1 MRITRLEADGFKNLC
16 EIALEPDASYNLILG
31 ENAQGKTNLLEAIW
45 ALTGCRSFR
54 GTHERDYLPFSGDTL
69 RVEAKFQDARRQQ
82 SVRLAMAKGSGAPEK
97 KFWCNDVP
105 QRGSGSLFSVFH
117 CVVFT
122 PEDLSLVGG
131 GPERRRSFLDLC
143 SAQLSAPV
151 LALVRRYQLVL
162 QQEACAKAFPQA
174 VETAAGIYRIF
185 HGFLHKFFVST
196 PQSFHHSTRKK
207 SLHFS
212 TISPQRV
219 RGRKISADSGKKTAF
234 HFSCPSITATNFFIL
249 LISIFCSFA
258 AFLIKNLFPQD
269 TCCGKRSQ
277 SANLSDKRMDR
288 PC

>member
-131 GPERRRSFLDLC
+131 RFWIC
-143 SAQLSAPV
+143 AAPSSPH
-151 LALVRRYQLVL
+151 RCWRW
-162 QQEACAKAFPQA
+162 C
-174 VETAAGIYRIF
+174 AGI
-185 HGFLHKFFVST
+185 SWSCSSAT
-196 PQSFHHSTRKK
+196 PF
-207 SLHFS
+207 
-212 TISPQRV
+212 
-219 RGRKISADSGKKTAF
+219 
-234 HFSCPSITATNFFIL
+234 
-249 LISIFCSFA
+249 
-258 AFLIKNLFPQD
+258 
-269 TCCGKRSQ
+269 
-277 SANLSDKRMDR
+277 
-288 PC
+288 

>member
-122 PEDLSLVGG
+122 PEDLSLVGRNG
-131 GPERRRSFLDLC
+131 GGRFWIC
-143 SAQLSAPV
+143 AAPSSPH
-151 LALVRRYQLVL
+151 RCWRW
-162 QQEACAKAFPQA
+162 C
-174 VETAAGIYRIF
+174 AGI
-185 HGFLHKFFVST
+185 SW
-196 PQSFHHSTRKK
+196 
-207 SLHFS
+207 
-212 TISPQRV
+212 
-219 RGRKISADSGKKTAF
+219 
-234 HFSCPSITATNFFIL
+234 
-249 LISIFCSFA
+249 FCS
-258 AFLIKNLFPQD
+258 
-269 TCCGKRSQ
+269 
-277 SANLSDKRMDR
+277 SAT
-288 PC
+288 PF